1 MIVVDFHWHL
11 LAFHFDLPILVDG
24 NLCLAISVVSVIY
37 TRQNINFLE
46 LAD

>member
-24 NLCLAISVVSVIY
+24 NLCLAIY